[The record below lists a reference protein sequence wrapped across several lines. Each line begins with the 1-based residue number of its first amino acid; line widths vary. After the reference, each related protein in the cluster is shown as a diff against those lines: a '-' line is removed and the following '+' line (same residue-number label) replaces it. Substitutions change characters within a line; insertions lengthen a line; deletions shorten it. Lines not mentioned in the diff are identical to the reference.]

1 MKIKLNALGSVD
13 NYIRAEHS
21 NNVYSKNWKLKILNY
36 SLFKNAKWYE
46 IKKNT

>member
-21 NNVYSKNWKLKILNY
+21 NNVYLKNWKLKIIVYLKTQNDM
-36 SLFKNAKWYE
+36 K
-46 IKKNT
+46 